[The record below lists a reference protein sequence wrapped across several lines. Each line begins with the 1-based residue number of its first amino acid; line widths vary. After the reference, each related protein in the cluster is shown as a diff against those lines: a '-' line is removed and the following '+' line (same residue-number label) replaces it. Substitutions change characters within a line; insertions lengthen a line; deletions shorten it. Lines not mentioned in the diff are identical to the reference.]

1 MVANIQTIN
10 CFDSEIDEEQTVYF
24 SWTDKTFIPRFI
36 TCIIK
41 YNETLIYKKEVETI
55 SGQGTSSFVIRPYS
69 KDKEFYSSSFQ
80 NGTEYDIW
88 ITGSMKSDGNSD
100 KLTVRNATKFQCIKT
115 PTFVFSNLEG
125 AVLEGTGY
133 NFKFVYHQ
141 DNGVPLEQLTL
152 KIRANTQAESIIYTV
167 PVTDASM
174 NMDNNALVEFYVHGL
189 KKELLYYVEALGRTS
204 GGMKFR
210 TGVHAFTP
218 YYSDNQPYQ
227 FMNVQNLPEAGGIK
241 INTNVISVDGE
252 LYRGDEVVITEDFAG
267 KIIPDSIPYVGHD
280 MLDLTEDY
288 YLSYRKGYSINGN
301 FSLVLLCTSLTP
313 NKVIAEFRYKSS
325 SNPVVEGT
333 LYYRE
338 GFNGTPDY
346 HGYFEYV
353 IKSTYSSPRSNGTT
367 NTTTT
372 YRTYRNGCFY
382 KVNNERWVNCDWKS
396 YKEDKWKDFEKY
408 TWTQL
413 LVGMV
418 EKNRMAVILSR
429 KDNNYSLD
437 AVFIE
442 PERSEE

>member
-10 CFDSEIDEEQTVYF
+10 CFDSTLNEDQTIYF
-24 SWTDKTFIPRFI
+24 SWTDKAFIPRYI

-41 YNETLIYKKEVETI
+41 HNDTLVYKKEVEAI
-55 SGQGTSSFVIRPYS
+55 SGQGTNCFTVKRFSEDRKY
-69 KDKEFYSSSFQ
+69 YSSSFK

-88 ITGSMKSDGNSD
+88 ITGSMKQNDTSD
-100 KLTVRNATKFQCIKT
+100 KLTVRNNTKFQCIKT
-115 PTFVFSNLEG
+115 PAFTFSNLEG

-141 DNGVPLEQLTL
+141 ENGVPLEQLTL
-152 KIRANTQAESIIYTV
+152 KIRANTQAESIVYSV

-174 NMDNNALVEFYVHGL
+174 NADNNALVEYYVHGL

-204 GGMKFR
+204 GGMKFK

-252 LYRGDEVVITEDFAG
+252 LSRNGNVVITEDFAG
-267 KIIPDSIPYVGHD
+267 KIVPDSIPYAGRGLV
-280 MLDLTEDY
+280 DLTGDCSI
-288 YLSYRKGYSINGN
+288 SYKKGYSINGN
-301 FSLVLLCTSLTP
+301 FSLVLVCTNLTP

-325 SNPVVEGT
+325 SNPVIEGK

-338 GFNGTPDY
+338 GYNGTPDH
-346 HGYFEYV
+346 HGYFEYI
-353 IKSTYSSPRSNGTT
+353 IKSTCSIPRSNGTT

-382 KVNNERWVNCDWKS
+382 SVKNEKWVNCGWNS
-396 YKEDKWKDFEKY
+396 YKADKWRDFEKK
-408 TWTQL
+408 TWSQL
-413 LVGMV
+413 LTGMV
-418 EKNRMAVILSR
+418 ERNRFAVILSR
-429 KDNNYSLD
+429 KDNNYSVD

-442 PERSEE
+442 QERKAE